1 LGAHGAAA
9 KKSGIVEVKLVAG
22 WEVPSDERLGREGG
36 GERGRGERG
45 EGEGRGERGE
55 GRGGERGGRAGS
67 GAIPDNIKSSP
78 ASGKQGC

>member
-1 LGAHGAAA
+1 LGAHSAAA

-22 WEVPSDERLGREGG
+22 WEVPSNERLGREGE
-36 GERGRGERG
+36 GERER
-45 EGEGRGERGE
+45 ERE
-55 GRGGERGGRAGS
+55 RERGGERGGRAGS